1 LSIELAEKEKVKMT
15 NEYGSEEILTMT
27 MGEYKDKIAHAYSR
41 GGKSAMNEAK
51 ELYPD
56 IVNTEL
62 WECWFPV
69 DDYEEES

>member
-1 LSIELAEKEKVKMT
+1 MT

-27 MGEYKDKIAHAYSR
+27 MGEYKHNIRKAYSS
-41 GGKSAMNEAK
+41 GGKDAMNEAK

-62 WECWFPV
+62 WEAWFPV
-69 DDYEEES
+69 DDYEEQD